1 MATKMFSAGDRRLNA
16 NNLAETNP
24 VNTPAVRHE
33 ILTTSDYKIDQL
45 TRLLRQRAGAVRGGA
60 NYQAGKAKRE
70 KRSVGRGRRV
80 RHPVHI

>member
-33 ILTTSDYKIDQL
+33 FLTTSDFQKTKTHKI
-45 TRLLRQRAGAVRGGA
+45 
-60 NYQAGKAKRE
+60 AKTA
-70 KRSVGRGRRV
+70 GRGCSWRDNLSGRQGET
-80 RHPVHI
+80 